1 MLLTDEEDEA
11 LLARDDKVK
20 MITILAREVKVM
32 MIIILMVVMIMRPGR
47 TR

>member
-11 LLARDDKVK
+11 LLARDDKVN
-20 MITILAREVKVM
+20 MVIILSREDKVM
-32 MIIILMVVMIMRPGR
+32 MIIILMVVTIMRPGR

>member
-11 LLARDDKVK
+11 LLAREDKVM
-20 MITILAREVKVM
+20 MIIILAREDKVK